1 MRLSFT
7 QQFILS
13 AISAESPIRKS
24 LAKLIKVAGQLSEQ
38 ELRAH
43 KGIHLHKIQNQIDPD
58 SGLQLE
64 SMEVTSAARVKCL
77 IQNGKLVLLTLHTD
91 HDETYGRK

>member
-13 AISAESPIRKS
+13 AIASESPIRKS
-24 LAKLIKVAGQLSEQ
+24 LAKLIKVTGQLGEQ

-43 KGIHLHKIQNQIDPD
+43 KGIHLHRIQNQFDPE

-77 IQNGKLVLLTLHTD
+77 VQNDVLILLSLHTD

>member
-1 MRLSFT
+1 MRLSYT
-7 QQFILS
+7 RQFILS

-24 LAKLIKVAGQLSEQ
+24 LAKLIKVAGQLGEQ

-43 KGIHLHKIQNQIDPD
+43 HGIHLHRIQNQFDPA

-64 SMEVTSAARVKCL
+64 SMEVTGAARIKC
-77 IQNGKLVLLTLHTD
+77 IVQNTTLVLLSLHTD
-91 HDETYGRK
+91 HDATYGRK